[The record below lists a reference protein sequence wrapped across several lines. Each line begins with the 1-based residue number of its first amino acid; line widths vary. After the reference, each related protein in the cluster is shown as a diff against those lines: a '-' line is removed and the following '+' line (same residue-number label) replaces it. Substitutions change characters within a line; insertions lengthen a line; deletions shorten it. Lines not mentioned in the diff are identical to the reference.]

1 MSNKIKNENLAESQ
15 VQKSIEEKREQ
26 FVRDMLELT
35 GPIMRL
41 ADFNKYSALPAAQTM
56 RNKMKELPKDIF
68 LKQGST
74 TLVDMRAYLP
84 FWANG
89 LKHYERVEA

>member
-1 MSNKIKNENLAESQ
+1 MSTKIKNENLAESQ
-15 VQKSIEEKREQ
+15 VEKSIEEKREQ
-26 FVRDMLELT
+26 FIKDMLELT

-68 LKQGST
+68 YKHGST
-74 TLVDMRAYLP
+74 TMVDMTAYLP
-84 FWANG
+84 LWANG
-89 LKHYERVEA
+89 LKHYGRVEA